1 MSRLFCLVFWLLL
14 GNQGAAL
21 YASDTLLLL
30 NARIADGVQ
39 AKLSEPMQ
47 VLILEGRIQRITASA
62 VEVVPGTQVIDLQ
75 GKYLMPGLID
85 AHVHLANF
93 ADAKRALLSGVTTA
107 RNMGVAHFADL
118 GLRELARDSKIASP
132 EILAAGYHV
141 RPEPDEAFYLNFPE
155 LADLLPTGIRG
166 EAALRRM
173 ALALM
178 QKDIDWIKVNATARA
193 GLPQT
198 DPREPYYSAAEM
210 RVLVETGALRGI
222 KVAAH
227 AHGDEGGRAAVEA
240 GVASIEHGTYLSETT
255 LKLMVEKGTYLVPT
269 IAVVSD
275 LVQPGGDY
283 QNPVLEI
290 RGRQM
295 LPRVRDMTRLAHQ
308 LGVKIVAA
316 TDTHYGAEGTLRLGQ
331 EIQELVGCGLTPF
344 EAIRASTSLSAELI
358 GVGHRTGAVRE
369 GLEADLL
376 VVDRDPY
383 ADAGAVND
391 PLLIINNG
399 KLVLNRLVWKIKP

>member
-1 MSRLFCLVFWLLL
+1 MVWRAILFVMHLCMSSILM
-14 GNQGAAL
+14 
-21 YASDTLLLL
+21 ASDTLVLI
-30 NARIADGVQ
+30 NARIADGYTDS
-39 AKLSEPMQ
+39 LSAPQQ
-47 VLILEGRIQRITASA
+47 VLIMDGRILRITGS
-62 VEVVPGTQVIDLQ
+62 VLEVIPGAKVVDLEH
-75 GKYLMPGLID
+75 KYLMPGLVD
-85 AHVHLANF
+85 AHVHISNF

-107 RNMGVAHFADL
+107 RNMGVAHFVDL
-118 GLRELARDSKIASP
+118 GLRDLARSGKIDAP
-132 EILAAGYHV
+132 EIMAAGYHV
-141 RPEPDEAFYLNFPE
+141 RPDPDDAFYLNFPE
-155 LADLLPTGIRG
+155 LSDLMTSGIRG
-166 EAALRRM
+166 EAAMRRM
-173 ALALM
+173 ALALL

-255 LKLMVEKGTYLVPT
+255 LKLMAEKGTYLVPT

-275 LVQPGGDY
+275 LALPGGDY

-295 LPRVRDMTRLAHQ
+295 LPRVRAMTTRAHQ

-316 TDTHYGAEGTLRLGQ
+316 TDTHYGQDGTLRLGQ
-331 EIQELVGCGLTPF
+331 EILELVACGLTPF
-344 EAIRASTSLSAELI
+344 EAIRAATSLSAELI
-358 GVGHRTGAVRE
+358 GVSDRTGRIKE
-369 GLEADLL
+369 GLEADLM
-376 VVDRDPY
+376 VVDGNPY
-383 ADAGAVND
+383 QDAGVVND

-399 KLVLNRLVWKIKP
+399 KIVLNRLEWKVKRP